1 MNKYKRLV
9 DLPDGR
15 YWLWGNLG
23 LALMGKAM
31 LSKYVI
37 QFSVDGWG
45 CVPSLWFCV
54 RPYYGRGNSSNGD
67 PLQKDLSR
75 TVVFSAPDPMAE
87 HCKPIP
93 TLETPGHSQASLG

>member
-31 LSKYVI
+31 LSKYLI
-37 QFSVDGWG
+37 QFSGDGWG
-45 CVPSLWFCV
+45 CSL
-54 RPYYGRGNSSNGD
+54 P
-67 PLQKDLSR
+67 
-75 TVVFSAPDPMAE
+75 VVWPQT
-87 HCKPIP
+87 K
-93 TLETPGHSQASLG
+93 LW

>member
-1 MNKYKRLV
+1 MWK
-9 DLPDGR
+9 LPDGR

-45 CVPSLWFCV
+45 CFPSLEFGL
-54 RPYYGRGNSSNGD
+54 RLNYGRGNGGNESSF
-67 PLQKDLSR
+67 KRTYTR
-75 TVVFSAPDPMAE
+75 TVVLSAPGPTAA
-87 HCKPIP
+87 HC
-93 TLETPGHSQASLG
+93 